1 MIVCSACQDSAK
13 LYQYLDLFIIYRINA
28 NRRLTML
35 FSKLKAKATHLL
47 RGESAEEQA
56 HKFLINKGL
65 KPVCRN
71 YRCKLG
77 ELDLIM
83 TDHQTLV
90 IIEVRYRKTDQY
102 GSALE
107 SITRAKQSR
116 IIAATHC
123 YLSSQKEDRP
133 IRFDVVAIS
142 GNGNLEWIQ
151 NAF

>member
-1 MIVCSACQDSAK
+1 
-13 LYQYLDLFIIYRINA
+13 
-28 NRRLTML
+28 ML
-35 FSKLKAKATHLL
+35 FTELKAKAAHLI

-56 HKFLINKGL
+56 HKFLIKKGL

-71 YRCKLG
+71 YRCKQG

-107 SITRAKQSR
+107 SVTRTKQSR
-116 IIAATHC
+116 IIAATHS
-123 YLSSQKEDRP
+123 YLSSQKADRP

-142 GNGNLEWIQ
+142 GNGNVEWIQ

>member
-1 MIVCSACQDSAK
+1 MAV
-13 LYQYLDLFIIYRINA
+13 LF
-28 NRRLTML
+28 TE
-35 FSKLKAKATHLL
+35 LKTKAAHLL
-47 RGESAEEQA
+47 RGESTEEQA
-56 HKFLINKGL
+56 HRFLINKGL

-71 YRCKLG
+71 YRCKQG

-83 TDHQTLV
+83 TDQQTLV

-107 SITRAKQSR
+107 SVTRTKQSR
-116 IIAATHC
+116 IIAATHN
-123 YLSSQKEDRP
+123 YLSSQKTDRP

-142 GNGNLEWIQ
+142 GNGKIEWIQ

>member
-1 MIVCSACQDSAK
+1 
-13 LYQYLDLFIIYRINA
+13 
-28 NRRLTML
+28 ML
-35 FSKLKAKATHLL
+35 FTELKTKAKHLI
-47 RGESAEEQA
+47 RGESAEDQA

-83 TDHQTLV
+83 TDNQTLV
-90 IIEVRYRKTDQY
+90 IIEVRFRKTDQY

-107 SITRAKQSR
+107 SVTRAKQSR
-116 IIAATHC
+116 IIAATHI
-123 YLSSQKEDRP
+123 YLSSQKTDRP
-133 IRFDVVAIS
+133 VRFDVIAIS
-142 GNGNLEWIQ
+142 GNGNVDWVQ

>member
-1 MIVCSACQDSAK
+1 MAV
-13 LYQYLDLFIIYRINA
+13 LF
-28 NRRLTML
+28 TE
-35 FSKLKAKATHLL
+35 LKAKAAHLL

-56 HKFLINKGL
+56 HRFLINKGL

-71 YRCKLG
+71 YRCKQG

-83 TDHQTLV
+83 TDQQTLV

-107 SITRAKQSR
+107 SVTRTKQSR
-116 IIAATHC
+116 IIAATHS
-123 YLSSQKEDRP
+123 YLSPQKTDRP

-142 GNGNLEWIQ
+142 GNGKIEWIQ